1 MLPLLGHLTAHR
13 EQDSEHHHR
22 ILRRKQLPS
31 AKRTSSRERRRQ
43 MMLGMV
49 LLAVALCLLLPTK
62 THAAA
67 AASPSTGFYFS
78 VSKLRV
84 TLPISKE
91 SYIILRNEPIVNLR
105 LLSVTGSE
113 LQRTANAIDQPDVT
127 GYSYAIESP
136 PDTDYLKVDPHTGGL
151 WLTSQIYTLS
161 NVTEFVIVAVNAS
174 GGGGSPF
181 AHGVVPAARLTL
193 TIEPVPVA
201 EDTLDR
207 FCEHHPERACF
218 WDTAQYRVA
227 ENGPP
232 GWTIGAVGP
241 SFYRRL
247 CPQHRPRYELL
258 SEAIAGSSSSSSNGS
273 SSSSE
278 YLLLDPQDG
287 TLQTKVSYDHDTHAP
302 GPTVQTG
309 VRCTLQ
315 QVAADGGSILAA
327 ASQTVDRTITVN
339 VLDRN
344 DNLPQLEVA
353 NGTDELNHA
362 DTRDDTYQVYID
374 DPHVQLGDSVGYFR
388 IVFTDDDSIP
398 VNTRVHYKLHGD
410 VMDLFHPDCAMYENE
425 HNGGLKQTV
434 FGCKLIFARSGILRK
449 TPYCVTLQAVDQ
461 TVEYSPYHYEAS
473 ATTRGT
479 AANASI
485 CLTTNLNRIHE
496 YDLPQPAALTSSG
509 NVHQAAA
516 APAPPSFYAEGSGF
530 RAEAPKQGRSGR
542 GGGKSKKEAA
552 NPARIVYPKEA
563 IVYDTSRKFARITE
577 PNALAQLIQENSADL
592 NFRLVSNPLNA
603 FGITKIAGIIYLK
616 NETAFQNKPESR
628 HELTV
633 AWKNYTVSILV
644 RLRKNPDGVH
654 CAAVPLGPDSAED
667 FCAAH
672 PNRTSCEGACGLGSL
687 KGPCEYRSQTDLPGL
702 WTEDYPTCSSGLSHC
717 PDGVCDPLEEMGHR
731 EKIHICPQDC
741 VYKQDIVGLHHSDK
755 ARGIQTASGHCSC
768 RASGHCS
775 CIDTLRIPASFKR
788 SKTTTSSSTT
798 TTTTTSTTT
807 TPSYVEGASTGGG
820 GDVEVFSVGAKN
832 GTENEAG
839 TRHRDRSE
847 DAPPAAVRDGSLYEP
862 GLISG
867 PHASIYLIA
876 IVLIPMVVAVMIVLY
891 CFSRKLTAK
900 NKLLDGSSGA
910 NGTIGGMNSISMNLV
925 SNDTEIF
932 NVELPLTTRIN
943 EINFKI
949 DYDSKW
955 EFPRTNLI
963 LDATLGEGEFGKV
976 LKGFATDLPE
986 KPGITTVAVKMLKT
1000 GANSV
1005 ELLALLSEYQLLQEV
1020 NHPNVIRLLGACTK
1034 GDTPLLIIE
1043 YCQYGSL
1050 KNYLRLS
1057 RKLEVLNA
1065 DYENAVEPI
1074 TVKDILSFAWQISKG
1089 MAYLTDIKLVHRDLA
1104 ARNVL
1109 LAEGKVCKISDFGL
1123 TRDVYEDDAYLKKSK
1138 DRVPVKWMAPESLAD
1153 HIYTTKSD
1161 VWAFGVLCWELI
1173 TLGASPYPG
1182 IPPQNLYN
1190 LLKQGYRMECPKN
1203 CSEEIYGIVRLCWA
1217 DDPKQRPSFKH
1228 LAGQFEL
1235 LLGRSAKYLDMEQ
1248 NSISN
1253 PVYCVNV
1260 DETDCAKLAICKEEQ
1275 DRLESLWTPPQYE
1288 TVDTTSAEMTGR
1300 YQTPS
1305 AMAVAAVI
1313 SELNDDKKQL
1323 LLQSYDTPRP
1333 LIETATIEQKLRYE
1347 NDVRLRPKKLSNGS
1361 GSSSP
1366 GENEDRQH
1374 HSRPCTNAVRSSSIS
1389 PPRCLRN
1396 HFEETSFITRHNADR
1411 DTACCSSSSSST
1423 SGGGGGGAGGAS
1435 GCCGNSSG
1443 EYDSPSRQPRRVVS
1457 YVDMNKNS
1465 RQLNA
1470 NLEIN
1475 HMIDKKQSK
1484 DIALRFS
1491 TVDNELQLVLVEP
1504 IAHSTPYGK
1513 NIPIESDVLLQQKQ
1527 NNVDS
1532 KTSAAAGPGAAAPLA
1547 VVEYTEVVKKH
1558 SAGGGG
1564 GGQGAEQIGLTL
1576 TSTV

>member
-1 MLPLLGHLTAHR
+1 
-13 EQDSEHHHR
+13 
-22 ILRRKQLPS
+22 
-31 AKRTSSRERRRQ
+31 
-43 MMLGMV
+43 
-49 LLAVALCLLLPTK
+49 
-62 THAAA
+62 
-67 AASPSTGFYFS
+67 
-78 VSKLRV
+78 
-84 TLPISKE
+84 
-91 SYIILRNEPIVNLR
+91 
-105 LLSVTGSE
+105 
-113 LQRTANAIDQPDVT
+113 
-127 GYSYAIESP
+127 
-136 PDTDYLKVDPHTGGL
+136 
-151 WLTSQIYTLS
+151 
-161 NVTEFVIVAVNAS
+161 
-174 GGGGSPF
+174 
-181 AHGVVPAARLTL
+181 
-193 TIEPVPVA
+193 
-201 EDTLDR
+201 
-207 FCEHHPERACF
+207 
-218 WDTAQYRVA
+218 
-227 ENGPP
+227 
-232 GWTIGAVGP
+232 
-241 SFYRRL
+241 
-247 CPQHRPRYELL
+247 
-258 SEAIAGSSSSSSNGS
+258 
-273 SSSSE
+273 
-278 YLLLDPQDG
+278 
-287 TLQTKVSYDHDTHAP
+287 
-302 GPTVQTG
+302 
-309 VRCTLQ
+309 
-315 QVAADGGSILAA
+315 
-327 ASQTVDRTITVN
+327 
-339 VLDRN
+339 
-344 DNLPQLEVA
+344 LEVA

-362 DTRDDTYQVYID
+362 NARDDSYQVYID
-374 DPHVQLGDSVGYFR
+374 DPHVQQGDSVGYFR

-434 FGCKLIFARSGILRK
+434 FGCKLIFARSGILRR

-461 TVEYSPYHYEAS
+461 TVEYSPYHYEAT
-473 ATTRGT
+473 ATTRDT

-516 APAPPSFYAEGSGF
+516 AAAPPSFYAEGSGF
-530 RAEAPKQGRSGR
+530 P
-542 GGGKSKKEAA
+542 A

-563 IVYDTSRKFARITE
+563 IVYDTSRKFARIAE

-654 CAAVPLGPDSAED
+654 CAAVPPGPDSAED

-807 TPSYVEGASTGGG
+807 TPSY
-820 GDVEVFSVGAKN
+820 
-832 GTENEAG
+832 
-839 TRHRDRSE
+839 

-862 GLISG
+862 GLITG

-891 CFSRKLTAK
+891 CFSRKLTVK

-910 NGTIGGMNSISMNLV
+910 NGTIGASIIILW
-925 SNDTEIF
+925 
-932 NVELPLTTRIN
+932 
-943 EINFKI
+943 I
-949 DYDSKW
+949 DFHFHFTFSQYDSKW

-1034 GDTPLLIIE
+1034 GDSPLLIIE

-1260 DETDCAKLAICKEEQ
+1260 DGKFDVFEEQ

-1313 SELNDDKKQL
+1313 SELNEDKKQL

-1361 GSSSP
+1361 
-1366 GENEDRQH
+1366 
-1374 HSRPCTNAVRSSSIS
+1374 
-1389 PPRCLRN
+1389 
-1396 HFEETSFITRHNADR
+1396 
-1411 DTACCSSSSSST
+1411 
-1423 SGGGGGGAGGAS
+1423 
-1435 GCCGNSSG
+1435 
-1443 EYDSPSRQPRRVVS
+1443 
-1457 YVDMNKNS
+1457 
-1465 RQLNA
+1465 
-1470 NLEIN
+1470 
-1475 HMIDKKQSK
+1475 
-1484 DIALRFS
+1484 
-1491 TVDNELQLVLVEP
+1491 
-1504 IAHSTPYGK
+1504 
-1513 NIPIESDVLLQQKQ
+1513 
-1527 NNVDS
+1527 
-1532 KTSAAAGPGAAAPLA
+1532 
-1547 VVEYTEVVKKH
+1547 
-1558 SAGGGG
+1558 
-1564 GGQGAEQIGLTL
+1564 
-1576 TSTV
+1576 

>member
-1 MLPLLGHLTAHR
+1 MLPLIRHFILAEAR
-13 EQDSEHHHR
+13 EQDNGLL
-22 ILRRKQLPS
+22 LRRKQLPTAQGS
-31 AKRTSSRERRRQ
+31 FRRHRQ
-43 MMLGMV
+43 LVGDSWTKM
-49 LLAVALCLLLPTK
+49 LLAVLCCITCLLP
-62 THAAA
+62 AAL
-67 AASPSTGFYFS
+67 ASSTAGVYFS
-78 VSKLRV
+78 ISKLRV

-91 SYIILRNEPIVNLR
+91 SYIILRNEPIVNLH
-105 LLSVTGSE
+105 LLSTGSE
-113 LQRTANAIDQPDVT
+113 LRTNAIDQSD

-136 PDTDYLKVDPHTGGL
+136 PNTEYLKVDSGTGAL
-151 WLTSQIYTLS
+151 WITSQIYTLS

-174 GGGGSPF
+174 VNSPF
-181 AHGVVPAARLTL
+181 AHGVIPAARLTL
-193 TIEPVPVA
+193 TIDPVPVA
-201 EDTLDR
+201 EDSLDS

-227 ENGPP
+227 ENGPR

-241 SFYRRL
+241 TFYRRL
-247 CPQHRPRYELL
+247 CPQHRPKYELL
-258 SEAIAGSSSSSSNGS
+258 LSTAGHRNDSN
-273 SSSSE
+273 E
-278 YLLLDPQDG
+278 YLLLDPNEG
-287 TLQTKVSYDHDTHAP
+287 TLRTKVSFDHDTHAP
-302 GPTVQTG
+302 GPTLQAS

-315 QVAADGGSILAA
+315 QVPPSDTELQSFKGE
-327 ASQTVDRTITVN
+327 SQIVDRTITVN

-344 DNLPQLEVA
+344 DNLPRLEQLNE
-353 NGTDELNHA
+353 TDSSMHHA
-362 DTRDDTYQVYID
+362 EQGDVHSYQVYVD
-374 DPHVQLGDSVGYFR
+374 DPHVNQGDTVGYFR
-388 IVFTDDDSIP
+388 IIFTDDDSIP

-410 VMDLFHPDCAMYENE
+410 TMELFHPDCAMYENE
-425 HNGGLKQTV
+425 HDGGLKQTV
-434 FGCKLIFARSGILRK
+434 FGCKLIFARSGILRNS
-449 TPYCVTLQAVDQ
+449 PYCVTLQAVDQ
-461 TVEYSPYHYEAS
+461 TVELSPYDTVRAAS
-473 ATTRGT
+473 LF
-479 AANASI
+479 ANASI

-496 YDLPQPAALTSSG
+496 YDMPRPEALTSSG
-509 NVHQAAA
+509 IVH
-516 APAPPSFYAEGSGF
+516 APPYGEGSGF
-530 RAEAPKQGRSGR
+530 RGEQKAGRK
-542 GGGKSKKEAA
+542 KSKKEANLA
-552 NPARIVYPKEA
+552 KIVYPREA
-563 IVYDTSRKFARITE
+563 IVYDTSRKFARIAE
-577 PNALAQLIQENSADL
+577 PKSFKQLMQENSVDL
-592 NFRLVSNPLNA
+592 NFQLTSNPLNA

-628 HELTV
+628 HEITV
-633 AWKNYTVSILV
+633 AWKNYSASILV
-644 RLRKNPDGVH
+644 RMHKNPNVH
-654 CAAVPLGPDSAED
+654 CSSVPFKQPEEE

-672 PNRTSCEGACGLGSL
+672 PNRTTCESACGLGSL
-687 KGPCEYRSQTDLPGL
+687 MGPCEYRAPSTSVFDEPRPVA

-717 PDGVCDPLEEMGHR
+717 PDGICDPLEEMGHR

-741 VYKQDIVGLHHSDK
+741 VFTKEIFGVHNSDK
-755 ARGIQTASGHCSC
+755 PRGIQTASGHCSC
-768 RASGHCS
+768 RASGHCT
-775 CIDTLRIPASFKR
+775 CIDTLRIPPSYKR
-788 SKTTTSSSTT
+788 NKTVTTTSSSTST
-798 TTTTTSTTT
+798 TTT
-807 TPSYVEGASTGGG
+807 TPSSIVGLSGS
-820 GDVEVFSVGAKN
+820 DVELVPIVGKN
-832 GTENEAG
+832 HSEGKSSESG
-839 TRHRDRSE
+839 GPRRDPSDGAE
-847 DAPPAAVRDGSLYEP
+847 DAPPAAVRDGSFYEP
-862 GLISG
+862 GLIKG
-867 PHASIYLIA
+867 PHTSIYLIA

-891 CFSRKLTAK
+891 CFSRKLSMK
-900 NKLLDGSSGA
+900 NKLLNGSGG
-910 NGTIGGMNSISMNLV
+910 NGTSGGMNSISMNLV

-932 NVELPLTTRIN
+932 NVELPLTARLN
-943 EINFKI
+943 EFNFKI

-955 EFPRTNLI
+955 EFPRSSLI

-1203 CSEEIYGIVRLCWA
+1203 CSEEIYSIVRSCWA

-1228 LAGQFEL
+1228 LAGQFEH
-1235 LLGRSAKYLDMEQ
+1235 LLGRSAKYIDMEQ

-1260 DETDCAKLAICKEEQ
+1260 DEVDCAKMAICKEEQ

-1288 TVDTTSAEMTGR
+1288 TVDTTSAEHTGR

-1305 AMAVAAVI
+1305 AMAVTAVI
-1313 SELNDDKKQL
+1313 SELSEDKKQL

-1347 NDVRLRPKKLSNGS
+1347 NDVRLRPKKLSNAS
-1361 GSSSP
+1361 GSSTSS
-1366 GENEDRQH
+1366 NEDHFH
-1374 HSRPCTNAVRSSSIS
+1374 HHHRSGAVRSSSIS

-1396 HFEETSFITRHNADR
+1396 HFEETSFITSTPIKADR
-1411 DTACCSSSSSST
+1411 DTASSSSGSN
-1423 SGGGGGGAGGAS
+1423 
-1435 GCCGNSSG
+1435 GNS

-1457 YVDMNKNS
+1457 YVDMNKNN
-1465 RQLNA
+1465 RHLNA

-1475 HMIDKKQSK
+1475 NMVDKKQSK

-1491 TVDNELQLVLVEP
+1491 NVDNELQMVLVDP
-1504 IAHSTPYGK
+1504 ISGLTSIQSCPK
-1513 NIPIESDVLLQQKQ
+1513 NVSMESQLAMPNQVLVQEHKIA
-1527 NNVDS
+1527 NNSNAEV
-1532 KTSAAAGPGAAAPLA
+1532 P
-1547 VVEYTEVVKKH
+1547 VEYAEVMKKH
-1558 SAGGGG
+1558 ATN
-1564 GGQGAEQIGLTL
+1564 EKDPVGLTL

>member
-1 MLPLLGHLTAHR
+1 MLPLLRHFIPGEAC
-13 EQDSEHHHR
+13 EQDNGF
-22 ILRRKQLPS
+22 LRRKQLPTAQRPS
-31 AKRTSSRERRRQ
+31 RTRRQ
-43 MMLGMV
+43 GDCRSKMLLPPTFV
-49 LLAVALCLLLPTK
+49 LLAVLCSVTSAFPSTL
-62 THAAA
+62 AS
-67 AASPSTGFYFS
+67 SPSSGVYFS
-78 VSKLRV
+78 ISKLRV

-105 LLSVTGSE
+105 LLSTGSE
-113 LQRTANAIDQPDVT
+113 LRTNSIDQEQND
-127 GYSYAIESP
+127 GYSYAVESP
-136 PDTDYLKVDPHTGGL
+136 PDTEYLKVDSLTGGL
-151 WLTSQIYTLS
+151 WITSHIYTMQ
-161 NVTEFVIVAVNAS
+161 NVTEFVIVAVNSSVA
-174 GGGGSPF
+174 SPF
-181 AHGVVPAARLTL
+181 THGVMPAARLTL
-193 TIEPVPVA
+193 TIDPLPVA
-201 EDTLDR
+201 EDTLDS

-227 ENGPP
+227 ENGPL

-241 SFYRRL
+241 AFYRRL
-247 CPQHRPRYELL
+247 CPQHRPKYELFGPASL
-258 SEAIAGSSSSSSNGS
+258 NNRNSSSN
-273 SSSSE
+273 E
-278 YLLLDPQDG
+278 YLQLDPSEG
-287 TLQTKVSYDHDTHAP
+287 TLRTRVSFDHDTHAP
-302 GPTVQTG
+302 GPTLQAS

-315 QVAADGGSILAA
+315 QVSSHTDVNSLKAE
-327 ASQTVDRTITVN
+327 SQIVDRTITVN

-344 DNLPQLEVA
+344 DNLPRLEVL
-353 NGTDELNHA
+353 NGTGDANHQHEEQ
-362 DTRDDTYQVYID
+362 DDAPSYQVYVD
-374 DPHVQLGDSVGYFR
+374 DPHVNQGDPVGYFR
-388 IVFTDDDSIP
+388 IMFTDDDSIP

-410 VMDLFHPDCAMYENE
+410 IMELFRPDCAMYENE
-425 HNGGLKQTV
+425 HDGGLKQTV

-449 TPYCVTLQAVDQ
+449 SPYCVTLQAVDQ
-461 TVEYSPYHYEAS
+461 TVELSPY
-473 ATTRGT
+473 GT
-479 AANASI
+479 VRAANASI

-496 YDLPQPAALTSSG
+496 YDMPRPEALTSSG
-509 NVHQAAA
+509 IVQAT
-516 APAPPSFYAEGSGF
+516 SYGEGSGF
-530 RAEAPKQGRSGR
+530 RGEPKVGRK
-542 GGGKSKKEAA
+542 KSKKEA

-563 IVYDTSRKFARITE
+563 IVYDTSRKYARIAE
-577 PNALAQLIQENSADL
+577 PKSFKQLIQENSADL
-592 NFRLVSNPLNA
+592 NFRLTSNPLNA
-603 FGITKIAGIIYLK
+603 FGITKIAGIVYLK

-628 HELTV
+628 HEITV
-633 AWKNYTVSILV
+633 AWKNYSVSILV
-644 RLRKNPDGVH
+644 RMRKNPTVH
-654 CAAVPLGPDSAED
+654 CAPVPIEHAAED

-672 PNRTSCEGACGLGSL
+672 PNRTSCVSACGLGSL
-687 KGPCEYRSQTDLPGL
+687 MGPCEYRAPGGGGSSMFDEPKPIA

-717 PDGVCDPLEEMGHR
+717 PDGICDPLEEMGHR

-741 VYKQDIVGLHHSDK
+741 VFKQDIFGVHHSDK
-755 ARGIQTASGHCSC
+755 PRGIQTASGHCSC
-768 RASGHCS
+768 RASGHCT
-775 CIDTLRIPASFKR
+775 CIDTLRIPSSFKR
-788 SKTTTSSSTT
+788 NKTITTTSSSTST
-798 TTTTTSTTT
+798 TTTTPTSIAGVSGSDVEMI
-807 TPSYVEGASTGGG
+807 PINGKNHSEGAGGLS
-820 GDVEVFSVGAKN
+820 EN
-832 GTENEAG
+832 GG
-839 TRHRDRSE
+839 TRREAE
-847 DAPPAAVRDGSLYEP
+847 DAPPAAVRDGSFYEP
-862 GLISG
+862 GLIKG

-876 IVLIPMVVAVMIVLY
+876 IVLIPMVVAIMIVLY
-891 CFSRKLTAK
+891 CFSRKLTVK
-900 NKLLDGSSGA
+900 NKLLDGSGGA
-910 NGTIGGMNSISMNLV
+910 NGTGGGMNSISMNLV

-932 NVELPLTTRIN
+932 NVELPLASRLN
-943 EINFKI
+943 EFNFKI

-955 EFPRTNLI
+955 EFPRSNLI

-1203 CSEEIYGIVRLCWA
+1203 CSEEIYGIVRSCWA

-1228 LAGQFEL
+1228 LAGQFEH
-1235 LLGRSAKYLDMEQ
+1235 LLGRSAKYIDMEQ

-1253 PVYCVNV
+1253 PVYCVNI
-1260 DETDCAKLAICKEEQ
+1260 DEVDCAKMAICKEEQ

-1288 TVDTTSAEMTGR
+1288 TVDNTSAEHTGR

-1305 AMAVAAVI
+1305 AMAVTAVI
-1313 SELNDDKKQL
+1313 SELNEDKKQL

-1347 NDVRLRPKKLSNGS
+1347 NDVRLRPKKLSNAS
-1361 GSSSP
+1361 GAGGGGGGFAANSN
-1366 GENEDRQH
+1366 ENPPSHGR
-1374 HSRPCTNAVRSSSIS
+1374 RSSSIS

-1396 HFEETSFITRHNADR
+1396 HCEETSFITYAANRADHHHR
-1411 DTACCSSSSSST
+1411 DTASSSGS
-1423 SGGGGGGAGGAS
+1423 S
-1435 GCCGNSSG
+1435 GCNN

-1457 YVDMNKNS
+1457 YVDMNKNNHH
-1465 RQLNA
+1465 LNA

-1475 HMIDKKQSK
+1475 NMIDKKQSK

-1491 TVDNELQLVLVEP
+1491 NADNELQMVLVDP
-1504 IAHSTPYGK
+1504 IQNCPKRSVS
-1513 NIPIESDVLLQQKQ
+1513 IESQLTAISNSEILLQDKIA
-1527 NNVDS
+1527 NSLAVAD
-1532 KTSAAAGPGAAAPLA
+1532 AAP
-1547 VVEYTEVVKKH
+1547 VEYAEVMKKQRPM
-1558 SAGGGG
+1558 A
-1564 GGQGAEQIGLTL
+1564 ANNERKEPIGLTL